1 MTTWEGDYMKSVVH
15 MMGNLAKDNRV
26 LFIDYAFT
34 IKDLIMGLVGLNNA
48 PLRRMLGISPR
59 VREVTYKNNAL
70 LHVTLPPTLP
80 INWIKQPQVF
90 DFLMTL
96 QMGLIYHLFLH
107 RVLKKNGFN
116 SATMINAFN
125 PVMGHSLAK
134 IIKPVR
140 TLYYCYD
147 EIAEAQWC
155 KKHGARL
162 EVPVAKEADQV
173 IVTSTA
179 LFEAKKHLNSNCHLI
194 KNGVDFKLFHT
205 AYNQQ
210 PTKSRITIGYLGSID
225 DRLDYELLEKVI
237 AEKQECD
244 FLFVGRIT
252 CHHGH
257 KRLENYKNVTFVG
270 AQSPQML
277 PKFLS
282 KFDLAIIPFVKNEFT
297 RNIYPLKINEYLAAG
312 VPVIST
318 PFADLSDFYGYI
330 TLADSPQAFIR
341 DIVTYPVRSKGL
353 IQARIKLARSNDWS
367 FRSKQMAFAL

>member
-34 IKDLIMGLVGLNNA
+34 IKDLIMGLAGLNKA
-48 PLRRMLGISPR
+48 PIRRMLGISPR
-59 VREVTYKNNAL
+59 VRSVTYKNNTL

-80 INWIKQPQVF
+80 INCIKQPQVF
-90 DFLMTL
+90 DFLMNL
-96 QMGLIYHLFLH
+96 QMGLIYHLFLK
-107 RVLKKNGFN
+107 RILKKNGFN

-125 PVMGHSLAK
+125 PAMGHSLAK
-134 IIKPVR
+134 MIKPVR
-140 TLYYCYD
+140 TIYYCYD
-147 EIAEAQWC
+147 EIAEARWC

-162 EVPVAKEADQV
+162 EVPVAKEADHV
-173 IVTSTA
+173 IVTSSA
-179 LFEAKKHLNSNCHLI
+179 LLEAKKHLNSNCHLI
-194 KNGVDFKLFHT
+194 KNGVDFELFHT

-225 DRLDYELLEKVI
+225 DRLDYALLEKVI

-244 FLFVGRIT
+244 FLFVGRVT
-252 CHHGH
+252 CNQGH
-257 KRLENYKNVTFVG
+257 KRLKKYINVTFAG

-282 KFDLAIIPFVKNEFT
+282 TFDLAMIPFVKNEFT

-318 PFADLSDFYGYI
+318 PFADLSDFHGYI